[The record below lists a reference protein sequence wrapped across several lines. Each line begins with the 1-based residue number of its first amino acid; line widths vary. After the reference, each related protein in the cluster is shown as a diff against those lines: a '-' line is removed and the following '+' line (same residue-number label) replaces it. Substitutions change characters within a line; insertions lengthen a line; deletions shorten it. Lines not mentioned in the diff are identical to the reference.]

1 MKGNTPMSVL
11 IAPTAPPE
19 SPANP
24 PGPPKLS
31 PGALRRA
38 QAETLRTPRF
48 GYSIPA
54 RLLFWM
60 VDVIYG
66 HQRTLRK
73 FIVLE
78 IVARGEK
85 KDEAPL
91 EA

>member
-1 MKGNTPMSVL
+1 MSVL
-11 IAPTAPPE
+11 TGPTPRPA

-31 PGALRRA
+31 PDGLRRA

-48 GYSIPA
+48 RYSIPA
-54 RLLFWM
+54 RLRFWI

-66 HQRTLRK
+66 RQRTLRK

-78 IVARGEK
+78 IVARV
-85 KDEAPL
+85 
-91 EA
+91 